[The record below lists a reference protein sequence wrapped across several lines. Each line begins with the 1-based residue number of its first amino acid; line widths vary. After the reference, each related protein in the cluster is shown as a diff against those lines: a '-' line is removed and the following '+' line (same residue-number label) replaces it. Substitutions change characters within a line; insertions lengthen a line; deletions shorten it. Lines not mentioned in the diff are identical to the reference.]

1 MEKRRGARWLSGVL
15 AATLA
20 CSLVPLPAGFALADE
35 VDGAAAADG
44 APSAAEPL
52 QLEPGTYV
60 EHEAVAYVLD
70 DASGGAQ
77 LLAANASGDDA
88 LAGAEDLMEV
98 GAAAAEEALG
108 TGTSAE
114 EPSAGRLV
122 LVRDEGKTTAELI
135 AELEADP
142 RVAFAEP
149 NAVVSIEEV
158 SDPSGSAVSSDAL
171 DALASSAF
179 LSAEPADAPAADTVS
194 APVAGETDGET
205 PDLNEFLWAF
215 DNDGRM
221 GGIDAAGA
229 VDVDFAAWAA
239 QDASQLNLE
248 DVVVAVVDTG
258 VDATNPDLASVMW
271 SWNDEPADVRAR
283 LEAIPGADEH
293 GFVSNHATALGLTST
308 TGITNYHGTH
318 VAGIIGAAWDG
329 QGVSGLAPNV
339 RIMSV
344 TTGSTNVDT
353 LAALDFVRQAREAG
367 VNVRVA
373 NNSWGW
379 SQNQSRAVNCAMA
392 ELGQAGV
399 TSVVAVGNCAYDTD
413 AAGST
418 NSTLVENPYVVTVGS
433 IDPTGAP
440 SLFTQYGETTTD
452 VMAPGSGILSTWGTA
467 VAGYLGEADPDAVIY
482 ESFDGK
488 SRADEALGDDFPG
501 LVFTSA
507 NAEVHVGEAGERSF
521 DGDRALQ
528 VEYSAEVAA
537 SGVPFA
543 ALAGQTVDLS
553 GLTEKPKYVS
563 VRLSGAPLEGAADSV
578 FPGAALIV
586 PVVGGGVSIAQLT
599 PLSSFGAGGDSWAGF
614 YAALPENTDWE
625 HFSLQVYCYLQKVFF
640 SDGVFVQA
648 GYTPGTISVD
658 SIGLGSN
665 VVPYA
670 YMQGT
675 SMAAPVATGAAAV
688 LAGAGLAD
696 AEGGDPAK
704 SAERLAAL
712 LRAAAEPGEAYGG
725 LCSTGGSVSVD
736 NALEDDLGPAITA
749 VADEGDTVK
758 VQGYFMPEGTVV
770 SLDGVLAE
778 VAGRRDLGDG
788 KAELTVRKPEDFAG
802 GQVVVRAEA
811 NGKRSEQLAD
821 LGERAD
827 AAYYDWTG
835 LPVPEELDEWGA
847 WQLVGYN
854 GSVYCLP
861 RRDTVYETTAI
872 EGLLRYDPNGQVW
885 ERVAFPSD
893 LISKAGLVDVV
904 DATGATLD
912 GALALLLTDRTDK
925 VALVRLAADGTWEPL
940 DCGYAGNTEGPILC
954 TMASD
959 GKDLYLFGGVV
970 GGADN
975 VAVCRMN
982 LERESADQELFEM
995 AGQLGA
1001 ARVRPQVA
1009 YGDGAF
1015 VVSAGVSSAGMFS
1028 GVSDAE
1034 VLTAGEDGLLAGTA
1048 VDFSSLVE
1056 STGGTSY
1063 AAGAVAGGF
1072 LLAGAESADGTADTY
1087 ELGIGRS
1094 VAPTAYEKRASHQ
1107 VLLAPAAT
1115 AYRGSFYVLAATE
1128 NAPNRI
1134 FSATAVETVEQPGD
1148 YVAPEPEPG
1157 PDPEPGPEPEPT
1169 PEPGPA
1175 PDPAP
1180 TDADGSGETLRPL
1193 ASTGDALGAPT
1204 AVLAAVGAGALAT
1217 LALTAAAV
1225 RRRSAR
1231 GE

>member
-35 VDGAAAADG
+35 AAAGG

-60 EHEAVAYVLD
+60 EHEAIAYVLD
-70 DASGGAQ
+70 DASGGARP
-77 LLAANASGDDA
+77 LAANASGDDA

-114 EPSAGRLV
+114 EPSAGRIV

-149 NAVVSIEEV
+149 NAVVGIEEV

-194 APVAGETDGET
+194 APAAGEADGET

-293 GFVSNHATALGLTST
+293 GFVSNHATAPGLTST

-507 NAEVHVGEAGERSF
+507 NAEVHEGEAGERSF

-543 ALAGQTVDLS
+543 VLAGQAVDLS

-586 PVVGGGVSIAQLT
+586 PVVGGDVSIAQLT
-599 PLSSFGAGGDSWAGF
+599 PLSSFGVGGDSWAGF

-736 NALEDDLGPAITA
+736 NALEDALGPAITA

-758 VQGYFMPEGTVV
+758 VQGYFMPEGTAV
-770 SLDGVLAE
+770 SLDGAPAE
-778 VAGRRDLGDG
+778 VTGRLELGDG
-788 KAELTVRKPEDFAG
+788 KAELTVQKPAGFAG

-827 AAYYDWTG
+827 AAYYDQTG

-847 WQLVGYN
+847 WQLVGYD

-912 GALALLLTDRTDK
+912 GALVLLLTDRTDK
-925 VALVRLAADGTWEPL
+925 VAFVRLAADGAWEPL
-940 DCGYAGNTEGPILC
+940 NCGYAGNTEGPILC

-975 VAVCRMN
+975 VTVCRMN
-982 LERESADQELFEM
+982 LERESADEEPFEM
-995 AGQLGA
+995 AGQLA
-1001 ARVRPQVA
+1001 RARVRPQVA

-1048 VDFSSLVE
+1048 VDFSPLVE

-1087 ELGIGRS
+1087 ELSIGRS
-1094 VAPTAYEKRASHQ
+1094 VTPTAYEKRASHQ

-1115 AYRGSFYVLAATE
+1115 AYRGNFYVLAATE

-1148 YVAPEPEPG
+1148 YVASDPEPG
-1157 PDPEPGPEPEPT
+1157 PDPEPTPDSGPEPT

-1180 TDADGSGETLRPL
+1180 TDAEGSGETLRPL
-1193 ASTGDALGAPT
+1193 ASTGDELGAPT

-1217 LALTAAAV
+1217 LALAAAAV